1 MKIETTLRAM
11 EKAHLKAILITK
23 QPQRMR
29 RYRQFY
35 AFRDRIIRM
44 DEEKKDLIDQLFLK
58 IGDRERIIR
67 ERTARIADLEVELN
81 TAHRITTTFFG
92 G

>member
-1 MKIETTLRAM
+1 M

-35 AFRDRIIRM
+35 AFRDRIIQRFKNQEFELAYYKNSTRVFCELYMIATEAM
-44 DEEKKDLIDQLFLK
+44 DHD
-58 IGDRERIIR
+58 
-67 ERTARIADLEVELN
+67 
-81 TAHRITTTFFG
+81 
-92 G
+92 